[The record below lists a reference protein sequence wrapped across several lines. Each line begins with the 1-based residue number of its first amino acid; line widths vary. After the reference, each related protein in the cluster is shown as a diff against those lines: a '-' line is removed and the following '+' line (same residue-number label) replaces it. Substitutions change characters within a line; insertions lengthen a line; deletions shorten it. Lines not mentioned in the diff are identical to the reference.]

1 MAATSEA
8 AALCAITVTGV
19 AIWEEERVKTSACPL
34 SFSLTHTHTLLP
46 LSLSL
51 RLSLSFSVFTLS
63 APHAPIHAAFLAV
76 KLHFILLNLNTPGRG
91 QKHVCRAA
99 WHPPWEP
106 LLPLRSLAQQPEEL
120 CACCLTWF
128 VLGCWSSMA
137 SVLSVAPVSLELCGS
152 PPPRCY
158 SSPPQVCRLHRAAPK
173 PANASPGTHTQ
184 LEAQSQGD
192 FKTAGRNSA
201 QIKSLFIFH
210 RTRNQY
216 VDISLS
222 FLLFKLLWLYFSTPA
237 LRSFGRTLACQQLW
251 KLFVNCA

>member
-8 AALCAITVTGV
+8 AVLCAITVTGV

-34 SFSLTHTHTLLP
+34 SFSHTHTHSLLP

-51 RLSLSFSVFTLS
+51 SVFTLS
-63 APHAPIHAAFLAV
+63 APHTPIHAAFLAV
-76 KLHFILLNLNTPGRG
+76 KLHFILLNLNTPGRS
-91 QKHVCRAA
+91 QKHACRAA

-152 PPPRCY
+152 PPPPLLFIPSTGVQAAQSR
-158 SSPPQVCRLHRAAPK
+158 SKASKRFARDSHPTGGTITRGFQNRWEEFSPNKITIHIPPNKEPVCRHLPLL
-173 PANASPGTHTQ
+173 PG
-184 LEAQSQGD
+184 
-192 FKTAGRNSA
+192 
-201 QIKSLFIFH
+201 
-210 RTRNQY
+210 
-216 VDISLS
+216 V
-222 FLLFKLLWLYFSTPA
+222 
-237 LRSFGRTLACQQLW
+237 
-251 KLFVNCA
+251 